1 MISRRLKAPR
11 PRVAETPAH
20 RRSKLYIA
28 SQLTRALKDAS
39 AASLTIAASLPCS
52 NRHGQFFPCP
62 NRIVKPFLE
71 VACASDLSARTE
83 HTDGA
88 SRFDV
93 ALVRERR
100 LFKAASVTAPV
111 PAPVRE
117 VEPAVPDAL
126 RQSIQLQLDA
136 FVASKARELV
146 LTGNPFE
153 RFAIHALAER
163 AGLTHESDGLGLTRS
178 VVISKRKPR
187 RAKVAPLAAASSVL
201 DTVAVFEILHTTP
214 MTEEKVLSLN
224 VPWIEVSTRDAE
236 KWRLG
241 EPLRCVATS
250 LGTAVC
256 ETCSAD
262 PYQERVAFERVM
274 AVVDVFERRPS
285 VARHVFAQLRVGRD
299 RLALVQHPLR
309 LLERQWLPV
318 TPVARLV
325 DVPDS
330 ALGAAEIAA
339 YLKDKLARFRQRAA
353 HVDERLAQ
361 PVAPREL
368 FAASDS
374 IAQERDWHRPQ
385 LLLPSLDRVFGLGRE
400 WDRRRRR
407 WTAVGAQVQR

>member
-1 MISRRLKAPR
+1 MSFRFKRVKAPR
-11 PRVAETPAH
+11 ARVAETAEH
-20 RRSKLYIA
+20 RKSKLFIA

-39 AASLTIAASLPCS
+39 TPTLAIAASLPCS
-52 NRHGQFFPCP
+52 NQHGQFFRCV
-62 NRIVKPFLE
+62 NRIVRPFLE
-71 VACASDLSARTE
+71 VRRAPDLSARTE
-83 HTDGA
+83 FTEGA

-93 ALVRERR
+93 ALVRERV
-100 LFKAASVTAPV
+100 LPKADPVIASAP
-111 PAPVRE
+111 ALTRE
-117 VEPAVPDAL
+117 PEPAIADAL
-126 RQSIQLQLDA
+126 RQSIQKRLDE

-163 AGLTHESDGLGLTRS
+163 AGLTHDSDGVGHTRS
-178 VVISKRKPR
+178 VVISKRKPK
-187 RAKVAPLAAASSVL
+187 RAKIAPAPAAVAL

-214 MTEEKVLSLN
+214 MTEEKVLSLD

-241 EPLRCVATS
+241 EPLRCVASS
-250 LGTAVC
+250 LGTEMC
-256 ETCSAD
+256 ESCRAD
-262 PYQERVAFERVM
+262 PYQDGVAFERVM
-274 AVVDVFERRPS
+274 SIVDVFEKRPT
-285 VARHVFAQLRVGRD
+285 VARHVFAQLRVGPD

-309 LLERQWLPV
+309 LLKRQWLPV

-330 ALGAAEIAA
+330 PLGAEQIAA

-353 HVDERLAQ
+353 HVDEWLPQ

-368 FAASDS
+368 FPASDA

-407 WTAVGAQVQR
+407 WTENKR